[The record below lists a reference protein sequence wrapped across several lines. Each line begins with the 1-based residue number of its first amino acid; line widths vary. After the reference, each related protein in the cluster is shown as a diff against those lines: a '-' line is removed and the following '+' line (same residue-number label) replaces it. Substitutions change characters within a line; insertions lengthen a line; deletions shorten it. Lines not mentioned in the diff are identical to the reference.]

1 MTGARSR
8 NHPYLRC
15 KLISTRIEETV
26 YTHASNDAS
35 YLRSL
40 VISPLVKPF
49 TTRFSEGLNAFS
61 RRCLGW
67 ECSKPILNSW
77 SHRLSLKSIWMRI
90 SFLGCDLIVKLWIKR
105 DKGIFIPYC
114 CCAKDVGIRELNR
127 QTKERR
133 NDFVKNFIF

>member
-1 MTGARSR
+1 MFIIILKEKEEKAKKKKKRQTKSNDQIFPARKDRRHAFKPASAHFTTGARSR

-15 KLISTRIEETV
+15 KLISSRMEETV

-61 RRCLGW
+61 RRCLGVRVFEANFKFLVSQIITRKF
-67 ECSKPILNSW
+67 ECT
-77 SHRLSLKSIWMRI
+77 
-90 SFLGCDLIVKLWIKR
+90 FLFW
-105 DKGIFIPYC
+105 
-114 CCAKDVGIRELNR
+114 DVI
-127 QTKERR
+127 
-133 NDFVKNFIF
+133 